1 MILLFFQV
9 FDHNGEFL
17 FCFGSNGEG
26 NGQFNAPTG
35 LAVDAQDNILVADW
49 GNSRI
54 QIFDSQGSF
63 LSFVNTVVCPL
74 YGPQGLALTHDGH
87 IVVADSGNHCFK
99 LYKYLQWRPPLDP
112 QVPPAQ
118 YVYWMF
124 RWQFCV
130 HMYKY
135 MPWNLLLI
143 KVWVTSD
150 IQESRT
156 WPWLGQNHIWNKS
169 NAIVFGNRKEC
180 TLIKTISSIML

>member
-1 MILLFFQV
+1 MLFFYLAPFYFLQV

-99 LYKYLQWRPPLDP
+99 LYKYLQ
-112 QVPPAQ
+112 
-118 YVYWMF
+118 
-124 RWQFCV
+124 
-130 HMYKY
+130 
-135 MPWNLLLI
+135 
-143 KVWVTSD
+143 
-150 IQESRT
+150 
-156 WPWLGQNHIWNKS
+156 
-169 NAIVFGNRKEC
+169 
-180 TLIKTISSIML
+180 

>member
-1 MILLFFQV
+1 M
-9 FDHNGEFL
+9 

-112 QVPPAQ
+112 QVLPAQ
-118 YVYWMF
+118 YVYLMF

-130 HMYKY
+130 PICKVEVSREGQKKFEITTLDISCVVTVKCIVEILQNFVVFSEYR
-135 MPWNLLLI
+135 NLQVHALRPTYNQRLNNLNI
-143 KVWVTSD
+143 
-150 IQESRT
+150 
-156 WPWLGQNHIWNKS
+156 
-169 NAIVFGNRKEC
+169 NR
-180 TLIKTISSIML
+180 

>member
-1 MILLFFQV
+1 M

-99 LYKYLQWRPPLDP
+99 LYKYLKASLNWFYQRTVSRWR
-112 QVPPAQ
+112 
-118 YVYWMF
+118 
-124 RWQFCV
+124 
-130 HMYKY
+130 
-135 MPWNLLLI
+135 N
-143 KVWVTSD
+143 
-150 IQESRT
+150 
-156 WPWLGQNHIWNKS
+156 
-169 NAIVFGNRKEC
+169 
-180 TLIKTISSIML
+180 